1 MEREDP
7 TSLAKIIPAR
17 YLPDKMRVIPNP
29 VPLVEDF
36 IGDLVGLL
44 HAGDMQIHDIV
55 REALGTE
62 LSPRLYGRLIR
73 NMEESVM
80 MYSYFARYLTP
91 LSSALLKLEDASEL
105 IEIETFT
112 LVLDQVRRGH
122 Y

>member
-1 MEREDP
+1 MVEREDVTP
-7 TSLAKIIPAR
+7 LAKIIPAK

-44 HAGDMQIHDIV
+44 HTGDMQVRDIV

-73 NMEESVM
+73 NMEESVVIHSC
-80 MYSYFARYLTP
+80 YCV
-91 LSSALLKLEDASEL
+91 LSDCAFQCS
-105 IEIETFT
+105 TQT
-112 LVLDQVRRGH
+112 GRRIRIN